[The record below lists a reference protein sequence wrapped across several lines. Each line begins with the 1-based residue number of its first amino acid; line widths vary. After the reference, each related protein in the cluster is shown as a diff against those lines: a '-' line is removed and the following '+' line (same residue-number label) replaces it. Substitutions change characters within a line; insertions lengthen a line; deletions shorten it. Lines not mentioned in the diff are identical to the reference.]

1 MAKAFIKEI
10 ICKKCGKLFVP
21 IFASQTDC
29 HDCKKIDRQ
38 SISTEIPTDIS
49 AKSTEVSKDVLSE
62 NHKIKICQLLACF
75 TPLVDVKKYM
85 HREYAIVLNMQVIKS
100 LRDTRKWQPIIAR
113 FRKDWLQE
121 VNNVP
126 LANRR
131 VRLEYYQE
139 IFTKCM
145 EKNKFANAMSALNS
159 AREEMD
165 ERKLGST
172 QYTLNYISQMSD
184 EELLKKKDEIIK
196 RIKKMPRF
204 GITGR
209 ESSDKPIIDIDA
221 DENVDTVEPTE
232 CGESI
237 EEGILNEQSA

>member
-10 ICKKCGKLFVP
+10 VCKKCKKLFVP
-21 IFASQTDC
+21 IFHSQEDC
-29 HDCKKIDRQ
+29 HDCRKEEKQ
-38 SISTEIPTDIS
+38 PST
-49 AKSTEVSKDVLSE
+49 AVSKDVLSE

-75 TPLVDVKKYM
+75 SPLVEIKKYM
-85 HREYAIVLNMQVIKS
+85 HREYAINLNMQVVKS

-139 IFTKCM
+139 IFEKSM
-145 EKNKFANAMSALNS
+145 EKNKFSVAMSALNS

-196 RIKKMPRF
+196 RIKRMPRF
-204 GITGR
+204 GITGK
-209 ESSDKPIIDIDA
+209 EGPKPIDVDID
-221 DENVDTVEPTE
+221 EVVDTIEPTD
-232 CGESI
+232 CGEAI
-237 EEGILNEQSA
+237 KEEITV

>member
-10 ICKKCGKLFVP
+10 ICKKCGKYFVPLFV
-21 IFASQTDC
+21 SQTDC
-29 HDCKKIDRQ
+29 HDCKKH
-38 SISTEIPTDIS
+38 SEVPT
-49 AKSTEVSKDVLSE
+49 TEVSKDVLSE

-75 TPLVDVKKYM
+75 SPLVEIKKYM
-85 HREYAIVLNMQVIKS
+85 HREYAINLNMQVIKS
-100 LRDTRKWQPIIAR
+100 LRDTRKWQPIVAR

-204 GITGR
+204 GITGK
-209 ESSDKPIIDIDA
+209 ESLQKPIDVDVEDIGII
-221 DENVDTVEPTE
+221 EPTD
-232 CGESI
+232 CGEAI
-237 EEGILNEQSA
+237 KEEVLNEPSS

>member
-10 ICKKCGKLFVP
+10 ICKKCGKYFVP
-21 IFASQTDC
+21 IFHTQEDC
-29 HDCKKIDRQ
+29 HDCKQQEKNP
-38 SISTEIPTDIS
+38 TEPT
-49 AKSTEVSKDVLSE
+49 TEVSKDVLSE

-75 TPLVDVKKYM
+75 SPLVEIKKYM
-85 HREYAIVLNMQVIKS
+85 HREYAINLNMQVVKS

-131 VRLEYYQE
+131 VRLEYYQD

-204 GITGR
+204 GITGK
-209 ESSDKPIIDIDA
+209 ESSQKPIDVDMDEMDII
-221 DENVDTVEPTE
+221 EPTE
-232 CGESI
+232 CGEAI
-237 EEGILNEQSA
+237 KEEVLNEPSS

>member
-10 ICKKCGKLFVP
+10 ICTKCSKYFVP
-21 IFASQTDC
+21 IFHSQTEC
-29 HDCKKIDRQ
+29 HDCKKG
-38 SISTEIPTDIS
+38 EP
-49 AKSTEVSKDVLSE
+49 STEVSKDVLSE

-75 TPLVDVKKYM
+75 SPLVEIKKYM
-85 HREYAIVLNMQVIKS
+85 HREYAINLNMQVVKS

-131 VRLEYYQE
+131 VRLEYYQD
-139 IFTKCM
+139 IFEKCM

-196 RIKKMPRF
+196 RIKRMPRF
-204 GITGR
+204 GITGK
-209 ESSDKPIIDIDA
+209 ESSQKPIDVDA
-221 DENVDTVEPTE
+221 DEIVDTIEPTE
-232 CGESI
+232 CGEAI
-237 EEGILNEQSA
+237 GEEVLNEQSA